1 MTKLNIVLI
10 VSFGLKGIAI
20 KTEFQI
26 NQVSTRSVSKFQF
39 CLSLL
44 NLLHK
49 TPAS

>member
-26 NQVSTRSVSKFQF
+26 NQASTRSVSEVQF

-44 NLLHK
+44 NLLRK